1 MEFEELKKIWD
12 APNQKVLYAIDEKA
26 LYNRITVK
34 RRQALHIT
42 NISEPLLIVVNGGM
56 GTFVV
61 VFNAI
66 RQSVN
71 ISLYLLAALMFGSA
85 FYVLFNRINRIK
97 GNNRFDRSMRG
108 DLDYAVS
115 VASYQVRLSQIMRW
129 NFIPI
134 GILLTLGIIEGGK
147 SIWIA
152 FGMLALFMV
161 TYFLSSFE
169 HKYYKNKKQELEEL
183 QKKLSQEDSF

>member
-1 MEFEELKKIWD
+1 MEFEEMKKIWD
-12 APNQKVLYAIDEKA
+12 AQNQKVLYAIDEKA
-26 LYNRITVK
+26 LHNRIAVK
-34 RRQALHIT
+34 RRQAIHIT
-42 NISEPLLIVVNGGM
+42 NISEVMLIVVNGGM

-61 VFNAI
+61 VLNAI
-66 RQSVN
+66 RHSVN

-85 FYVLFNRINRIK
+85 IYVLVNRINRIK

-108 DLDYAVS
+108 DLDHAVS

-134 GILLTLGIIEGGK
+134 GILVTLGLIEGGR

-152 FGMLALFMV
+152 FGMLAFFILTF
-161 TYFLSSFE
+161 YLSGWE
-169 HKYYKNKKQELEEL
+169 HRFYKRKKQELEEL
-183 QKKLSQEDSF
+183 QRKLSQEDAF